1 MAKRAVAKKGCRTC
15 RRCGEEKPS
24 AEFYETHLKRP
35 RRVCQACRGRAN
47 EAREKQIERWQAHG
61 RKCSRCGEQRQCPN
75 EIGIA
80 QNSICKTCTRRRQA
94 AWKREHYDSGQN
106 IMATQKWRRRN
117 PEAYEAAWRR
127 YEAKRRRRLAIDP
140 EYREAFIEAKRMR
153 ERLWRERNGVSLRVA
168 DGVVT
173 TGGAE
178 VPIDPLLREIEKL
191 RKRLGVTVDKGQHE
205 SDFESFC
212 ESLGVSDRTIRD
224 WRAGNRSMVRMATV
238 DRILTN
244 TDWHWWDVWGPD
256 DPGYEKVRQAFEG
269 DEEEIAA

>member
-1 MAKRAVAKKGCRTC
+1 VAKRAVAKRGCRTC

-24 AEFYETHLKRP
+24 AEFYEAHLKRP
-35 RRVCQACRGRAN
+35 RRVCQACRCRAN
-47 EAREKQIERWQAHG
+47 ERREKQIERWHKYG
-61 RKCSRCGEQRQCPN
+61 RACSRCGERRACPD

-80 QNSICKTCTRRRQA
+80 QNAVCSTCTKRRQA
-94 AWKREHYDSGQN
+94 AWKREHYDSVQN

-269 DEEEIAA
+269 DEEELAA

>member
-1 MAKRAVAKKGCRTC
+1 
-15 RRCGEEKPS
+15 
-24 AEFYETHLKRP
+24 
-35 RRVCQACRGRAN
+35 
-47 EAREKQIERWQAHG
+47 
-61 RKCSRCGEQRQCPN
+61 
-75 EIGIA
+75 
-80 QNSICKTCTRRRQA
+80 
-94 AWKREHYDSGQN
+94 
-106 IMATQKWRRRN
+106 
-117 PEAYEAAWRR
+117 
-127 YEAKRRRRLAIDP
+127 
-140 EYREAFIEAKRMR
+140 
-153 ERLWRERNGVSLRVA
+153 
-168 DGVVT
+168 VVT

-269 DEEEIAA
+269 DEEELAA